1 MMNGF
6 GTSEITFCLTKNLDK
21 SDVAIAAIL
30 RRSTTLLKIAAW
42 STFAKGGSQ
51 TDQFFAPPALP
62 GLVENLDRDMLRF
75 TPHAFDS
82 LAFAGKLSL
91 MSDL

>member
-6 GTSEITFCLTKNLDK
+6 GTSEITFCLTKDLDK
-21 SDVAIAAIL
+21 SGVAIAAVL
-30 RRSTTLLKIAAW
+30 RGSPTLLKIAAC

-51 TDQFFAPPALP
+51 ADHFFLPPALP

-82 LAFAGKLSL
+82 LAFTGMHSL
-91 MSDL
+91 M

>member
-1 MMNGF
+1 MNGF

-51 TDQFFAPPALP
+51 ADHFLPPPPALS

-82 LAFAGKLSL
+82 LAFTGKRSL
-91 MSDL
+91 M

>member
-21 SDVAIAAIL
+21 SGVAIAAVL
-30 RRSTTLLKIAAW
+30 RGSPTLLKIAAC

-51 TDQFFAPPALP
+51 ADQFFPPPPPALS
-62 GLVENLDRDMLRF
+62 GLVENLDRDILRF

-82 LAFAGKLSL
+82 LAFTGMHSL
-91 MSDL
+91 M

>member
-21 SDVAIAAIL
+21 SGVAIAAVL
-30 RRSTTLLKIAAW
+30 RGSPTLLKIAAC

-51 TDQFFAPPALP
+51 ADQFFPPPLLSQAWSRTWIGTYCGSHHMLLILWRLP
-62 GLVENLDRDMLRF
+62 ECIR
-75 TPHAFDS
+75 
-82 LAFAGKLSL
+82 
-91 MSDL
+91 

>member
-21 SDVAIAAIL
+21 SGVAIAAVL
-30 RRSTTLLKIAAW
+30 RGSPTLLKIAAC

-51 TDQFFAPPALP
+51 ADQFFPPP
-62 GLVENLDRDMLRF
+62 PPCSLRLGRELGSG
-75 TPHAFDS
+75 HAAVHTTCF
-82 LAFAGKLSL
+82 
-91 MSDL
+91 